1 MTAHPAGTILLI
13 DNEPSFVRALAQLLH
28 RDGYRVDT
36 ATEGQQALTQLQS
49 QRYDVILCDLWMPG
63 LDGRA
68 FYTRLQQQVPAL
80 CARVI
85 FITGDT
91 LEAESTAFL
100 AQCGR
105 PALTKP
111 CPAAAIRQ
119 AIKQVL
125 DTEAAIRHCGALAWP
140 HKAQGD
146 QSGAAGE
153 RGAVADGPLP
163 YPESRLTRRQHVAT

>member
-13 DNEPSFVRALAQLLH
+13 DNEPSFVRALARLLQ

-36 ATEGQQALTQLQS
+36 AAEGQQALVQLQT
-49 QRYDVILCDLWMPG
+49 QHYDVILCDLWMPG

-68 FYTRLQQQVPAL
+68 FYTRLQQQAPAL

-91 LEAESTAFL
+91 LGAESTAFL

-105 PALTKP
+105 PVLTKP
-111 CPAAAIRQ
+111 CPAAAIRH
-119 AIKQVL
+119 AIQQVL
-125 DTEAAIRHCGALAWP
+125 GTEAAIWH
-140 HKAQGD
+140 
-146 QSGAAGE
+146 
-153 RGAVADGPLP
+153 RGAKQEPINTYKISPAPQFLVCCQLGKD
-163 YPESRLTRRQHVAT
+163 RLTEFL